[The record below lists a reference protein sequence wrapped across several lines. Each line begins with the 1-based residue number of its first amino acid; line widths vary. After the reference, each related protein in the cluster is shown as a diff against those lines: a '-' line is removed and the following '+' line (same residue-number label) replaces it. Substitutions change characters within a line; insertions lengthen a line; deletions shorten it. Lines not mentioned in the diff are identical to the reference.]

1 MLGGCK
7 QKMADGLMTFARNL
21 TLTCCGKQRR
31 YFEIFG
37 NMADTR
43 ANFKPNLLLI
53 GIFRYAILNLR
64 QYGDLRGNFKP
75 NFKILCE

>member
-43 ANFKPNLLLI
+43 ANFKPNLLLF
-53 GIFRYAILNLR
+53 GNLR
-64 QYGDLRGNFKP
+64 YRHFEFETIWRLARQF
-75 NFKILCE
+75 